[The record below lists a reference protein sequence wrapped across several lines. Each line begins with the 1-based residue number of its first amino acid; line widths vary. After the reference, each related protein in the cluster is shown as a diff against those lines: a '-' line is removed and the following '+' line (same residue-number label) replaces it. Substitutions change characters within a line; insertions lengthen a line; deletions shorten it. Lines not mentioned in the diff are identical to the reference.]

1 MFLKRIQFLLISI
14 CLFLAPR
21 SIDYVFLFL
30 ICEFRNTLRTFQ
42 WNLSIDHSIKRWQ
55 EHFMKVGLAFVSE
68 QIFNNHF
75 EEEYEMMK
83 VAFLW
88 YICYTLLINIVV
100 SLLPSDPLR
109 VIFLIIQCPEDL
121 IH

>member
-1 MFLKRIQFLLISI
+1 
-14 CLFLAPR
+14 
-21 SIDYVFLFL
+21 
-30 ICEFRNTLRTFQ
+30 
-42 WNLSIDHSIKRWQ
+42 
-55 EHFMKVGLAFVSE
+55 MKVRLAFVSE
-68 QIFNNHF
+68 QIFNNNF
-75 EEEYEMMK
+75 EEEYGVMK

-100 SLLPSDPLR
+100 SLLPSNPLR